1 MKILDEAAIS
11 RLVDIAVL
19 VDHLK
24 HALAGPLEA
33 PPRAHIDLPGETQST
48 LLIMPAWRHSRSLGV
63 KIVTVDSVRSR
74 RGHYAVN
81 GIYVLLDATTSDPVA
96 VLGARTLTAA
106 RTAAIAALAS
116 SYLARLNAETLLTA
130 GTGTLI
136 PYLIRAHAAVRPIRR
151 VLLWGRDE
159 SKAARLVAQLSVE
172 LPQLQFTVAHD
183 LSAAAASADIISC
196 ATASSEPLLPSE
208 AIQPG
213 THVDLVGSFKPDM
226 KEIAPALVSRA
237 RVYVDQMNALNESG
251 DLIPALETGLLQR
264 SQVCDLRTLI
274 THPECRRHD
283 AETITIFKAVG
294 MAVADLASAEFFLD
308 RSSAIS
314 TSPGGSRAD

>member
-1 MKILDEAAIS
+1 
-11 RLVDIAVL
+11 
-19 VDHLK
+19 
-24 HALAGPLEA
+24 
-33 PPRAHIDLPGETQST
+33 
-48 LLIMPAWRHSRSLGV
+48 MPAWRQSQSLGV
-63 KIVTVDSVRSR
+63 KIVTVDSARSR
-74 RGHYAVN
+74 YGHFAVN
-81 GIYVLLDATTSDPVA
+81 GIYVLLNAITSDPLA

-116 SYLARLNAETLLTA
+116 SYLARHNAETLLTA

-159 SKAARLVAQLSVE
+159 RKVTRLAAQMSVD
-172 LPQLQFTVAHD
+172 LPQLQFTVAQD

-213 THVDLVGSFKPDM
+213 THVDLVGSFKPNM

-264 SQVCDLRTLI
+264 SHVCDLRTLI
-274 THPECRRHD
+274 THPDYRRHD
-283 AETITIFKAVG
+283 PETITIFKAVG

-308 RSSAIS
+308 RSSARS